1 VVTGDETT
9 LELARR
15 AAEALRAITER
26 PESTCPPGADR
37 FDWSADV
44 LDELARA
51 IAAAGRAVQHV
62 SDRPNDVLARS
73 AEALAQAVV
82 AHRNGLM
89 RRFASGS

>member
-1 VVTGDETT
+1 MTGDETT

-26 PESTCPPGADR
+26 AESTCPPGADR

-51 IAAAGRAVQHV
+51 IVAAGQAVEHV
-62 SDRPNDVLARS
+62 TDRPNEVLARTV
-73 AEALAQAVV
+73 EGLAQTVV

-89 RRFASGS
+89 RRTG